1 MRKRNNTCETL
12 LIHHFEA
19 NPQTWIKKVDLF
31 NEAYERGGFSP
42 ETTCPILRKLEREG
56 KIQKGTYDGKYRKN
70 LTQYLMGEIPKAKQ
84 PFIYVNGV
92 PYKV

>member
-1 MRKRNNTCETL
+1 MRKDKVTCEQR
-12 LIHHFEA
+12 LIEHFTA
-19 NPQTWIKKVDLF
+19 NPQIWLKKAELF
-31 NEAYERGGFSP
+31 VEVYERWGFSP

-70 LTQYLMGEIPKAKQ
+70 LTQYMMGEITMKQ